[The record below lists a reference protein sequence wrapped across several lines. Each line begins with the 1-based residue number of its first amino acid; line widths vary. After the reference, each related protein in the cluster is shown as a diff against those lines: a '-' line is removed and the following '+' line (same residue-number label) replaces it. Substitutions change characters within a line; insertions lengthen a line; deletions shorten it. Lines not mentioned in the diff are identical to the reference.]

1 MSLLSEAMVDCVLL
15 DKTTAPDG
23 YGGVTTTWTDGA
35 SIKAAI
41 VLDSSINALRAQ
53 KEGVTGVYTIT
64 TEKSVV
70 LRFHDVLRRESD
82 GLVLRV
88 TTNGD
93 DSKTPASAG
102 LNMRQ
107 VRAEEY
113 RFNG

>member
-1 MSLLSEAMVDCVLL
+1 MSLLSEAMTDFTIL
-15 DKTTAPDG
+15 DKTTTPDG
-23 YGGVTTTWTDGA
+23 YGGVVTTWTDGA
-35 SIKAAI
+35 TIKAAV
-41 VLDSSINALRAQ
+41 VLDNSINAQRAQ

-64 TEKSVV
+64 TDKNVV

-93 DSKTPASAG
+93 DSKTPNSAG

-107 VRAEEY
+107 VRAEEWD
-113 RFNG
+113 FHG

>member
-1 MSLLSEAMVDCVLL
+1 MSLLTEAYTDCTLL

-23 YGGVTTTWTDGA
+23 YGGVATAWTDGA
-35 SIKAAI
+35 TIKAAI

-64 TEKSVV
+64 TAKNVV
-70 LRFHDVLRRESD
+70 LRFHDVLRRDSD

-93 DSKTPASAG
+93 DAKTPASAG
-102 LNMRQ
+102 LDMRQ
-107 VRAEEY
+107 VRAEEW
-113 RFNG
+113 NLSE

>member
-1 MSLLSEAMVDCVLL
+1 MSLLTEAYTDCTLL

-23 YGGVTTTWTDGA
+23 YGGVVTTWTD
-35 SIKAAI
+35 KAAI

-64 TEKSVV
+64 TAKNVV
-70 LRFHDVLRRESD
+70 LRFHDVLRRDSD

-93 DSKTPASAG
+93 DAKTPASAG
-102 LNMRQ
+102 LDMRQ

-113 RFNG
+113 DFHG